1 MVAPGRFLFCY
12 NKNMKKD
19 ICTPYAD
26 NGYIDFPK
34 IRRICDENNIYFVF
48 IVGGRGTGKTYGAL
62 LELAIKNPDDKFMFI
77 RRQQNQ
83 VNAIRKP
90 DFSPFKKICS
100 DYDITVGVEPVVEN
114 VSKFVYDDNT
124 IGYLAALATFSN
136 VRGFDGSD
144 ISNIIYDEFIPER
157 HERPIK
163 AEADA
168 LFNLFETINRNR
180 ELNHEKPARL
190 WCLANAN
197 DLGNPVFMSLKLVT
211 VAERMREAG
220 REIYMD
226 KKRGYMIILLD
237 RSPISEQ
244 KKETV
249 LYKLTTGSDFEKMSI
264 DNDFV
269 QAEIMNIKSKK
280 LKEYKPLVKVGEI
293 VVYKHKS
300 AKQYYVTTHAS
311 GSYEDMG
318 NGEISYKRF
327 NSKYYYLWNA
337 YFDLRITFENYY
349 VERLFVNICKT

>member
-1 MVAPGRFLFCY
+1 
-12 NKNMKKD
+12 MKD
-19 ICTPYAD
+19 REFYTPYAE

-34 IRRICDENNIYFVF
+34 IRQICDEKNIYFVF
-48 IVGGRGTGKTYGAL
+48 VVGGRGTGKTYGAL
-62 LELAIKNPDDKFMFI
+62 LEIAFNHPDGKFMFI

-83 VNAIRKP
+83 VNAIKKP
-90 DFSPFKKICS
+90 DFSPFKKLNA
-100 DYDITVGVEPVVEN
+100 DYGFDVGVEPVVEN
-114 VSKFVYDDNT
+114 VSKFVYNDNT
-124 IGYLAALATFSN
+124 IGYLAALATFAN

-144 ISNIIYDEFIPER
+144 ITNIIYDEFIPER

-168 LFNLFETINRNR
+168 LFNLYETINRNR
-180 ELNHEKPARL
+180 EINNDKPARL

-211 VAERMREAG
+211 VAERMREVE
-220 REIYMD
+220 REIYID
-226 KKRGYMIILLD
+226 TKRGFMLLLLEH
-237 RSPISEQ
+237 SPISEQ
-244 KKETV
+244 KRQTA
-249 LYKLTTGSDFEKMSI
+249 LYRLTSGSDFEKMSI

-280 LKEYKPLVKVGEI
+280 LREYKPLVKVGEI

-311 GSYEDMG
+311 GKYEDMG
-318 NGEISYKRF
+318 TGEISFKRF

>member
-1 MVAPGRFLFCY
+1 MAPAAFYFVY
-12 NKNMKKD
+12 NKSMKRRND
-19 ICTPYAD
+19 LTPYGE
-26 NGYIDFPK
+26 NGYVDIPK
-34 IRRICDENNIYFVF
+34 IRGICDENKIYFVF
-48 IVGGRGTGKTYGAL
+48 IVGGRGTGKTYSTL
-62 LELAIKNPDDKFMFI
+62 LDRGLNNTDGKFMLI
-77 RRQQNQ
+77 RRLQTQ
-83 VNAIRKP
+83 VNAIKKP

-100 DYDITVGVEPVVEN
+100 DRGVEVGVEPVVEN
-114 VSKFVYDDNT
+114 VSKFVYNDET

-144 ISNIIYDEFIPER
+144 ISDIIYDEFIPER

-168 LFNLFETINRNR
+168 LFNLYETINRNR
-180 ELNHEKPARL
+180 ELNNEKPARL
-190 WCLANAN
+190 WCLANSN

-220 REIYMD
+220 REVYIDY
-226 KKRGYMIILLD
+226 KRGYMIIMLD

-244 KKETV
+244 KRETA
-249 LYKLTTGSDFEKMSI
+249 LYRLTSGSDFERMSI

-280 LKEYKPLVKVGEI
+280 LREYKPLVKVGEI
-293 VVYKHKS
+293 VIYKHKS

-311 GSYEDMG
+311 GSFEDMG
-318 NGEISYKRF
+318 TGEISFKRF
-327 NSKYYYLWNA
+327 NNKYYYLWNA